1 MMTTHIPR
9 RWALFTGTGGILAL
23 AVSAWIGLHD
33 PKQFA
38 YSYLVSWLFYVSLAL
53 GALFFVLV
61 QFAVRAGWSVAT
73 RRIAE
78 HTMATLII
86 LTALFVPVLL
96 GLEHIYAWAG
106 SEAATRDSLLQHKR
120 TYLNSGSFYF
130 RSLLYLVGW
139 STIAWWFRARS
150 VRQDLTAEPAITRK
164 LQSASAPALAWFGV
178 TVTFASFDWIMSLEP
193 HWYSTIFGVYFFS
206 GCVVGSLGI
215 QILLLAGLQRLGL
228 LTGWIKADHFHDL
241 GKLFFGFVIFW
252 AYIAFSQFLLI
263 WYANLPEETSFY
275 AFRFNDG
282 WMRATLVLLL
292 GHFLLPFFLLLSRE
306 AKRNPLRL
314 AAVAAWVLAMH
325 YLDIYWLVMPTLHGA
340 GVQFRLLDFTTF
352 VGIGGLWL
360 GSLLFLMGRVALVP
374 IRDPRLSESLAFE
387 NS

>member
-1 MMTTHIPR
+1 MMTTQIPR
-9 RWALFTGTGGILAL
+9 RWPLFTGTGGILAL
-23 AVSAWIGLHD
+23 AVSVWIGLHD

-61 QFAVRAGWSVAT
+61 QCAVRAGWSVAT
-73 RRIAE
+73 RRVAE

-96 GLEHIYAWAG
+96 GLEQIYEWAG
-106 SEAATRDSLLQHKR
+106 SEAATRDLLLQHKR
-120 TYLNSGSFYF
+120 PYLNWGSFCF
-130 RSLLYLVGW
+130 RSLLYLAGW
-139 STIAWWFRARS
+139 SILAWWFRARS
-150 VRQDLTAEPAITRK
+150 AQQDVTGEPAITRK
-164 LQSASAPALAWFGV
+164 LQSASAPALAWFGI
-178 TVTFASFDWIMSLEP
+178 TVTFASFDWVMSLQP

-206 GCVVGSLGI
+206 GCVVGFLAV
-215 QILLLAGLQRLGL
+215 QILLLAGLQRQGL

-241 GKLFFGFVIFW
+241 GKLFFGFIVFW

-275 AFRFNDG
+275 TFRMNDG
-282 WMRATLVLLL
+282 WMPATFVLLL
-292 GHFLLPFFLLLSRE
+292 GHFLLPFFLLLSRKT
-306 AKRNPLRL
+306 KRNPLRL
-314 AAVAAWVLAMH
+314 ATVAAWVLVMH
-325 YLDIYWLVMPTLHGA
+325 YVDIYWLVMPRLHGE
-340 GVQFRLLDFTTF
+340 GVQLHLLDFTTF
-352 VGIGGLWL
+352 LGIGGLFL
-360 GSLLFLMGRVALVP
+360 CALFFLMGRVAPVP